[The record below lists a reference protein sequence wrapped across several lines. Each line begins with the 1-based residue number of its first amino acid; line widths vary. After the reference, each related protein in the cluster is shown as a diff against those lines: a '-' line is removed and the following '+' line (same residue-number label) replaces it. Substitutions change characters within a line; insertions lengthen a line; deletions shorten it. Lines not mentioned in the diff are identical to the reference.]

1 LLRGGKCKVHG
12 GMSTGALRPETRAA
26 AIKAAHDVRH
36 SQEGRQAHSQ
46 LVTALWA
53 DPGFRL
59 KVARTKAARM
69 AKRDLA
75 FVMAARQMGLAEI
88 DRRAAW
94 AKRRRDK
101 RNLKIRALEAEVAA
115 RTLNARIAAELGL
128 KLG

>member
-1 LLRGGKCKVHG
+1 MLRGGKCKVHG
-12 GMSTGALRPETRAA
+12 GMASGARTPETRAA

-36 SQEGRQAHSQ
+36 STEGRQAHSE
-46 LVTALWA
+46 LVRSMWRN
-53 DPGFRL
+53 PEHRL
-59 KVARTKAARM
+59 RVTQTRAARM

-75 FVMAARQMGLAEI
+75 FVMAARQMGLGEI

-101 RNLKIRALEAEVAA
+101 RNLKIRALEAQIATEAM
-115 RTLNARIAAELGL
+115 NARIAADLGL

>member
-1 LLRGGKCKVHG
+1 
-12 GMSTGALRPETRAA
+12 MSTGATSFEGKARAIA
-26 AIKAAHDVRH
+26 AMHGARH
-36 SQEGRQAHSQ
+36 SPEGRQAHSE

-88 DRRAAW
+88 DRRAQW
-94 AKRRRDK
+94 ARRRRDK
-101 RNLKIRALEAEVAA
+101 RNLKIRALEAQIATEAM
-115 RTLNARIAAELGL
+115 NARIAAELGL